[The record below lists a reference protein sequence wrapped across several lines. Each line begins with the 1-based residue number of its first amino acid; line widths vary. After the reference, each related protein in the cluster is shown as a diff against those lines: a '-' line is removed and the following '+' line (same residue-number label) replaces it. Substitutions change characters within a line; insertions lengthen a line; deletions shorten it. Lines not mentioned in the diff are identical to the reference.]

1 MEADVLKHNCIAYLL
16 QDYLNVLGQSFTNG
30 DTMPT
35 FEVILG
41 DELDKYTALAKF
53 MEQALEWEIMDYTF
67 YPYYWANR
75 EKWQEMYISE
85 SVDPLFRSFLQ
96 AGMARV
102 VVTVK
107 PGFEDAMQ
115 FFLTTGKIWNGG
127 EVPVIGDALYMSL
140 VEEMKAPTG
149 KAQGKY
155 WITRIPTTLTIL
167 QDKSTGLAVDQPL
180 PIFPETD
187 VDNCENPLELEN
199 ETSFNAKDIALATM
213 LGEESTLPTSI
224 IKPV

>member
-1 MEADVLKHNCIAYLL
+1 
-16 QDYLNVLGQSFTNG
+16 
-30 DTMPT
+30 
-35 FEVILG
+35 
-41 DELDKYTALAKF
+41 
-53 MEQALEWEIMDYTF
+53 MEQAMEWEIMDYTF
-67 YPYYWANR
+67 YPYYWGNR
-75 EKWQEMYISE
+75 AEWQAMYVSE

-102 VVTVK
+102 IVTVK
-107 PGFEDAMQ
+107 PGFEDAIQ

-127 EVPVIGDALYMSL
+127 EVPVIGDPMYMSI
-140 VEEMKAPTG
+140 VEEMRAPTG

-167 QDKSTGLAVDQPL
+167 QDKSTGLAVEEPL

-187 VDNCENPLELEN
+187 VDNCENPAELESV
-199 ETSFNAKDIALATM
+199 TSFNAKNISLATE
-213 LGEESTLPTSI
+213 LGQTSTLPSTI